1 MASNRSKSPAKAKT
15 RPALTF
21 DMAVQLCPHQGMA
34 EKVAESFGLIVP
46 EYDAIR
52 EEHARALRL
61 MWTGFGDSLNEK
73 ATEMHFQRI
82 VGSLVASAV
91 GGGRFFS
98 TKVSEARAATARAGD
113 GGDDEYGTLIGLESK
128 AQRIREFAA
137 DMIEHAVED
146 ETQSSALGFSDQ
158 RIEIRVVPE
167 TPVDLE
173 MVHGIVAVGR

>member
-1 MASNRSKSPAKAKT
+1 MASNRSKFPAKAET

-52 EEHARALRL
+52 EEHARALRS

-91 GGGRFFS
+91 GAGRFFS
-98 TKVSEARAATARAGD
+98 TKVSESRGSSM
-113 GGDDEYGTLIGLESK
+113 GSYGRSRGYTF
-128 AQRIREFAA
+128 REPGAPGPNLNLKIIFNISLAPLPR
-137 DMIEHAVED
+137 
-146 ETQSSALGFSDQ
+146 SACDWRHLQ
-158 RIEIRVVPE
+158 
-167 TPVDLE
+167 
-173 MVHGIVAVGR
+173 M